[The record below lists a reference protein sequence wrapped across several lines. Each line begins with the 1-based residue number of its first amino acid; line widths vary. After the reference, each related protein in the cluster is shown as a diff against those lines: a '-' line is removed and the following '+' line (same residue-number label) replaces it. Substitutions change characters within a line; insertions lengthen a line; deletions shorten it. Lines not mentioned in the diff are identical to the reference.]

1 MTTQVR
7 STASATPVNNQVNS
21 QASACDLLFSGVSHE
36 SPLFY
41 EIEMKRLVFILV
53 LCAFNSFADD
63 ARDGRAKADAACAL
77 CHGHNGIATMPG
89 APNLAGQ
96 QPIYL
101 SEQLKN
107 YRSGKR
113 QHEVMSYIA
122 KPLTDAEITQ
132 LASWYSSI
140 KVTVEAP

>member
-1 MTTQVR
+1 
-7 STASATPVNNQVNS
+7 
-21 QASACDLLFSGVSHE
+21 
-36 SPLFY
+36 
-41 EIEMKRLVFILV
+41 MKRFVFVLALV
-53 LCAFNSFADD
+53 AFNSFADD
-63 ARDGRAKADAACAL
+63 ASEGRAKADAACAL
-77 CHGHNGIATMPG
+77 CHGPNGVASMPG

-96 QPIYL
+96 QAIYL

-122 KPLTDAEITQ
+122 KPLTDAEIAQ
-132 LASWYSSI
+132 LAAWYSSI

>member
-1 MTTQVR
+1 
-7 STASATPVNNQVNS
+7 
-21 QASACDLLFSGVSHE
+21 
-36 SPLFY
+36 
-41 EIEMKRLVFILV
+41 MKRFVFFMAF
-53 LCAFNSFADD
+53 CAFNSFADD
-63 ARDGRAKADAACAL
+63 VASGRAKADAACAL
-77 CHGHNGIATMPG
+77 CHGPNGVATMPG

-96 QPIYL
+96 QAIYL

-122 KPLTDAEITQ
+122 KPLTDEEITQ
-132 LASWYSSI
+132 LAAWYNSI